1 MYGIRKGS
9 SMNARKNEL
18 GARWCVCVC
27 VKNGTLT
34 QTLYGFRL
42 TVESMREAWQ
52 TRCVH
57 GLERTASLR

>member
-1 MYGIRKGS
+1 MQGKMS
-9 SMNARKNEL
+9 LEL
-18 GARWCVCVC
+18 DGVCVC